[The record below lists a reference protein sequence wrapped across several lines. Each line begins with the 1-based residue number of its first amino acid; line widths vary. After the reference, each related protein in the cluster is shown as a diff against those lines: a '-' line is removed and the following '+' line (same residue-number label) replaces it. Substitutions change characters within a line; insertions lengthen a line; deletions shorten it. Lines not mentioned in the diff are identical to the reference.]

1 MEDLVSTDIFNGR
14 SEAVQKLHTE
24 LYQQVQ
30 VNMEKNTCRRTM
42 YPGGQSV
49 TVSMP
54 AWLGLP
60 RVLSI
65 IRKVY
70 KRWHSLFWLML

>member
-1 MEDLVSTDIFNGR
+1 LRRVAAAVKLWNKKSMEDLVSTDIFNGR

-30 VNMEKNTCRRTM
+30 VNLEKNTCRRTM

-54 AWLGLP
+54 AWIGFQGFL
-60 RVLSI
+60 
-65 IRKVY
+65 
-70 KRWHSLFWLML
+70 